1 MTKNT
6 QEMVEAQQ
14 RAEKELYALFK
25 KVFKTKD
32 GKLALKKI
40 LVLGGVFRSQ
50 AISGPQLAVME
61 GTRALAMMIFKF
73 ARTDLGIKG
82 RDLQEEMAT
91 SLEKLLTGD

>member
-1 MTKNT
+1 MTTKT

-40 LVLGGVFRSQ
+40 LVLGGVFRAQ
-50 AISGPQLAVME
+50 AVSGPQLEVME
-61 GTRALAMMIFKF
+61 GARALAMMIFKF

-82 RDLQEEMAT
+82 RALQEETAT
-91 SLEKLLTGD
+91 SLEKLLTGE